1 MHDDVVVVSKKENVH
16 LKKKKK
22 EAEAEESKWKNEII
36 SVLKTQTQKK
46 GKITIS

>member
-1 MHDDVVVVSKKENVH
+1 MHDDVVVVSKK
-16 LKKKKK
+16 KMSIWRRKKK
-22 EAEAEESKWKNEII
+22 EKEAEESKWKNEII

>member
-1 MHDDVVVVSKKENVH
+1 MMLLLSRKKSPSEEEKKE
-16 LKKKKK
+16 K
-22 EAEAEESKWKNEII
+22 EAEESKWKNEMI